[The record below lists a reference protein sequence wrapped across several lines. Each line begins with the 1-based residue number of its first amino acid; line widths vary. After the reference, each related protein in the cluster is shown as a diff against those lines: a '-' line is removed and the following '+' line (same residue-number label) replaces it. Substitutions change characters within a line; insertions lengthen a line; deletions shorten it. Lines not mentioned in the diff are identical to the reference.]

1 MCTAEFGIRGIT
13 RCSCDSTM
21 KLGHR
26 RTLSLAKGES
36 TVDGAR
42 WNVRERRMR
51 SSLIPLFM
59 RKFIF
64 AERLS
69 VRRCISNLNEHRS
82 KGGKIKHANG
92 ERRNAK
98 GPAVNLSTSSP
109 PTALGICWSR
119 RTTRTYIRETLCQAL
134 SRRTTPSYGHHPQ
147 FAFLKGAQKPPEI
160 AAGSSDVTAGSISV
174 PLDRSSP
181 PPPPLSHS
189 LLRSRMSLFIYLPLL
204 PSTISRVGTYR
215 GGKSSDNGGFG

>member
-1 MCTAEFGIRGIT
+1 M
-13 RCSCDSTM
+13 
-21 KLGHR
+21 
-26 RTLSLAKGES
+26 
-36 TVDGAR
+36 
-42 WNVRERRMR
+42 
-51 SSLIPLFM
+51 
-59 RKFIF
+59 
-64 AERLS
+64 
-69 VRRCISNLNEHRS
+69 
-82 KGGKIKHANG
+82 

-98 GPAVNLSTSSP
+98 GPAVNLSTSPSP
-109 PTALGICWSR
+109 PSALGICWSR

-174 PLDRSSP
+174 PLNRSSP
-181 PPPPLSHS
+181 PSPSPPSPPLPS
-189 LLRSRMSLFIYLPLL
+189 LSLCSVHVCLSFSSLFIYLPLL